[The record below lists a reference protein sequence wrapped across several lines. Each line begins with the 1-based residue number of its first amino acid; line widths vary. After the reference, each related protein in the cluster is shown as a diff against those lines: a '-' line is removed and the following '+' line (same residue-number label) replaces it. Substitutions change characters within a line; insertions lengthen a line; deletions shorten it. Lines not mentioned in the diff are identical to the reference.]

1 MFITDSRQIFIT
13 ALAALVA
20 VFAQA
25 QTGAC
30 ALQGEVKDQTGA
42 LIVGAKVELAGAER
56 VARATVSDAMGRF
69 RFSDLPSGA
78 YQLKVVAWGFAVHEE
93 PVDLRNAATA
103 RVAVTLYPTI
113 NESLTIDGDETE
125 MVLDPERA
133 AGAQRLTD
141 RELEA
146 LPDDPDQLAEQLQ
159 RLATSSG
166 GAPGQAVVTVDGFL
180 AGGRLPP
187 KSAIREIRINPN
199 IFSAEYDT
207 PPFRGGRIEVTTKP
221 GADGF
226 HGAGFFNYNGAALN
240 ARDPFAPRRAENQ
253 TRRYGLQFGAPIVK
267 RRAGFFFDL
276 EQRDIDEA
284 VTVNAVILD
293 EALRTAPLAANVA
306 APKRLL
312 IGSLRAD
319 WRLNQSHT
327 LALRYDYNRNRLDNQ
342 GAGGF
347 NLPERVFETGQ
358 TEQSLRFTET
368 AIINEKMVNDL
379 RVGITFNRFT
389 QRANS
394 NRPVVSVAGAFTAG
408 GATPNFLDRDERR
421 LELADNLIVSAGRH
435 QLKLGA
441 QIFHKHLGDA
451 RAENP
456 QGSFFFGGGL
466 APQLDAKGA
475 AMSGPTQIN
484 ISGLE
489 QYRRAL
495 LGLPGGAPTRFTL
508 TRGQP
513 SVSINQWLLAAF
525 AQDEWQLR
533 RNLTASLGFRFEAQ
547 TAPADKASLAPRLGI
562 AYTPDKKQNW
572 VLRARAGIF
581 YDRISEA
588 LTLEALRLDGLRQE
602 QIIIDAPLF
611 PDPFAGG
618 GAVNSIPT
626 VRLLEPSLRPPSSL
640 QARVEMERQLPQG
653 WRISL
658 SHNWTRGWGELR
670 SRNINAPLVDAA
682 GPDPVTAPRP
692 FGVAKNILQFESSGS
707 VKGRVLF
714 VGVNQSANKRFKI
727 FSGYLYFN
735 FLTDSDTAFLSPQ
748 SSYDLRGEWAAP
760 VWQNRHRMFLTAT
773 INLPWQSRAAFSLN
787 AASGAP
793 YNITTGRDNN
803 GDGAFNDRPSVIATT
818 RSQAVL
824 TPFGALD
831 PGAVNGNLR
840 RNAGTNP
847 ANATLDLN
855 LSRTFA
861 FGKSSSAGERPF
873 KLAAQARASN
883 LLNRANLMGVGGVL
897 ASPFFGRANAAGPAR
912 RIEIGLRFSF

>member
-1 MFITDSRQIFIT
+1 MLSIGFRQVFIASLT
-13 ALAALVA
+13 ALVA

-25 QTGAC
+25 QTGARV
-30 ALQGEVKDQTGA
+30 LQGEVKDQAGA
-42 LIVGAKVELAGAER
+42 LIVGAKAELVGAER
-56 VARATVSDAMGRF
+56 VARAAVSDAMGRF
-69 RFSDLPSGA
+69 RFGDLPAGA
-78 YQLKVVAWGFAVHEE
+78 YQLKVSARGFALHEE

-113 NESLTIDGDETE
+113 KESLTIDGGETE
-125 MVLDPERA
+125 RVLDPERA
-133 AGAQRLTD
+133 AGARRLTG

-146 LPDDPDQLAEQLQ
+146 LPDDPDHLAEQLQ
-159 RLATSSG
+159 QLAASSG

-187 KSAIREIRINPN
+187 KSAIREVRINPN

-226 HGAGFFNYNGAALN
+226 HGAGFVNYNGAALN
-240 ARDPFAPRRAENQ
+240 ARDSFAPRRAQNQ
-253 TRRYGLQFGAPIVK
+253 TRRYGLQFGAPVVNK
-267 RRAGFFFDL
+267 RAGLFLDL

-284 VTVNAVILD
+284 ATVNAMILD
-293 EALRTAPLAANVA
+293 EALRLSPFAANVP

-312 IGSLRAD
+312 IGSSRVD
-319 WRLNQSHT
+319 WKLNQSHT
-327 LALRYDYNRNRLDNQ
+327 LALRYDYNRNRLDSQ

-347 NLPERVFETGQ
+347 NLPERGFATRQ

-368 AIINEKMVNDL
+368 AVINEKMVNDL
-379 RVGITFNRFT
+379 RVGFTFNRFT
-389 QRANS
+389 QRADS
-394 NRPVVSVAGAFTAG
+394 DRPIISVAGAFTAG
-408 GATPNFLDRDERR
+408 GATPNFLNRDERR
-421 LELADNLIVSAGRH
+421 MELADNLIIIAGRH

-441 QIFHKHLGDA
+441 QIFYKRIGDA
-451 RAENP
+451 REENP

-466 APQLDAKGA
+466 APQLDASGA
-475 AMSGPTQIN
+475 AQIN

-508 TRGQP
+508 TRGRP
-513 SVSINQWLLAAF
+513 SVSVNQWSLAGF

-533 RNLTASLGFRFEAQ
+533 RNLAVSLGFRFEAQ
-547 TAPADKASLAPRLGI
+547 TAPTDKASLAPRLGL
-562 AYTPDKKQNW
+562 AYTPDKNQNW
-572 VLRARAGIF
+572 VLRARGGIF
-581 YDRISEA
+581 YDRITEA

-602 QIIIDAPLF
+602 QIIIDAPSY
-611 PDPFAGG
+611 PDPFAG
-618 GAVNSIPT
+618 ADAAPAIPT
-626 VRLLEPSLRPPSSL
+626 VRSLERPLRPPSSL
-640 QARVEMERQLPQG
+640 QARVELERQLPRG
-653 WRISL
+653 WRISM

-670 SRNINAPLVDAA
+670 SRNINAPLVNAA
-682 GPDPVTAPRP
+682 HPDPFIAPRP
-692 FGVAKNILQFESSGS
+692 LGMAKNNLQFEASGG

-714 VGVNQSANKRFKI
+714 VGVNQAANKRLNI
-727 FSGYLYFN
+727 FSGYLYFD
-735 FLTDSDTAFLSPQ
+735 FLTDADNAFLAPQ
-748 SSYDLRGEWAAP
+748 SSYDLRGEWAPP
-760 VWQNRHRMFLTAT
+760 VWQTRHRIFLTAM
-773 INLPWQSRAAFSLN
+773 INLPWQSRAAFSFN

-803 GDGAFNDRPSVIATT
+803 GDGAFNDRPGVIASTQP
-818 RSQAVL
+818 QAIL

-861 FGKSSSAGERPF
+861 FGRPGAAGEPPF
-873 KLAAQARASN
+873 KLAANVRAGN
-883 LLNRANLMGVGGVL
+883 LLNRANLLGVNGVL

>member
-1 MFITDSRQIFIT
+1 MYIIGFRRVFIVS
-13 ALAALVA
+13 LATLVA
-20 VFAQA
+20 VLAQA
-25 QTGAC
+25 QTDARL
-30 ALQGEVKDQTGA
+30 LQGEVKDQAGA
-42 LIVGAKVELAGAER
+42 LIVGAKVELVGAEGS
-56 VARATVSDAMGRF
+56 ARAAISDAAGRF
-69 RFSDLPSGA
+69 RFGELRAGE
-78 YQLKVVAWGFAVHEE
+78 YQLKVSAQGFAVHEE
-93 PVDLRNAATA
+93 PVDLRDTATA
-103 RVAVTLYPTI
+103 RIAVTLYPTI
-113 NESLTIDGDETE
+113 KESLTIDGDETE
-125 MVLDPERA
+125 RSLDPERA
-133 AGAQRLTD
+133 AGAQRLAD
-141 RELEA
+141 RELQA

-166 GAPGQAVVTVDGFL
+166 GAPGQAVVTVDGFQ

-187 KSAIREIRINPN
+187 KSAIREVRINPN

-221 GADGF
+221 AADGF

-240 ARDPFAPRRAENQ
+240 ARDPFAPQRAQNQ

-267 RRAGFFFDL
+267 KRAGFFLDL

-284 VTVNAVILD
+284 ATVNAVILD
-293 EALRTAPLAANVA
+293 EALRPATLAANVA

-312 IGSLRAD
+312 IGSSRVD
-319 WRLNQSHT
+319 WQLNQSHT
-327 LALRYDYNRNRLDNQ
+327 LAVRYDYNRNRLDNQ

-347 NLPERVFETGQ
+347 NLPERGFATRQ
-358 TEQSLRFTET
+358 TEQNLRFTET
-368 AIINEKMVNDL
+368 AVINEKIVNDL
-379 RVGITFNRFT
+379 RVGITFNRLT
-389 QRANS
+389 QRADS
-394 NRPVVSVAGAFTAG
+394 DLPIISVAGAFTAG
-408 GATPNFLDRDERR
+408 GATPNFLHRDERR

-441 QIFHKHLGDA
+441 QILHKHFGDA

-466 APQLDAKGA
+466 APQLDANGAVVGGA
-475 AMSGPTQIN
+475 AQIN
-484 ISGLE
+484 ISSLD

-495 LGLPGGAPTRFTL
+495 LSLPGGAPTRFTL

-513 SVSINQWLLAAF
+513 SVSVNQWLLAGF
-525 AQDEWQLR
+525 AQDEWRLR
-533 RNLTASLGFRFEAQ
+533 RNLTASFGFRFEAQ
-547 TAPADKASLAPRLGI
+547 TAPMDKASLAPRLGL

-602 QIIIDAPLF
+602 QIIIDSPSF

-618 GAVNSIPT
+618 DAVNT
-626 VRLLEPSLRPPSSL
+626 VPMTRLLEPSLRPPSSL
-640 QARVEMERQLPQG
+640 QARVELERQLPRG

-682 GPDPVTAPRP
+682 NPDPFIAPRP
-692 FGVAKNILQFESSGS
+692 FGVARNVLQFESSGS

-714 VGVNQSANKRFKI
+714 VGVNQAANKRFNI
-727 FSGYLYFN
+727 FSGYLYFD
-735 FLTDSDTAFLSPQ
+735 FLTDADNAFLSPQ
-748 SSYDLRGEWAAP
+748 SSYDLRGEWAPP
-760 VWQNRHRMFLTAT
+760 VWQTRHRMFLTAT
-773 INLPWQSRAAFSLN
+773 INLPWQSRASFSLN

-793 YNITTGRDNN
+793 YNITSGRDNN
-803 GDGAFNDRPSVIATT
+803 GDGDFNDRPSVVATT
-818 RSQAVL
+818 QSQAIL

-831 PGAVNGNLR
+831 PGVVNGNLR
-840 RNAGTNP
+840 RNAGINP
-847 ANATLDLN
+847 ANATLDIN
-855 LSRTFA
+855 LSRSFDLGRPDA
-861 FGKSSSAGERPF
+861 AGERPF
-873 KLAAQARASN
+873 KLAANVRASN
-883 LLNRANLMGVGGVL
+883 LLNRANLLGVNGVL
-897 ASPFFGRANAAGPAR
+897 ASPFFGRANASGPAR